1 MPNYFHFL
9 RIMVNA
15 ASSCPVPSHSSSFVM
30 PSLWRSLLFKNVCTL
45 ESRALVR
52 RQVSESYIEV
62 LIFEYPQLCLEG
74 DGSCFPDSCET
85 HVNPWCV
92 FLICCHTYYPAK
104 GKLSCLFFGCLHTQ
118 RRGCHLYPDSYF
130 LGFPQL
136 ILSPTLAHALCSG
149 TIFTW
154 MYRSLWLWKYK
165 SIVGETQVF
174 KPQSVRV
181 HCIAAL
187 QFHKLVWKPSQ
198 GPPRKVWAKAH
209 TLVLLQFLLE
219 TVLSGIHRGSSDTQ
233 NPLYVHPNNVLALR
247 DAARVATSPLDFLK
261 IIKAR

>member
-9 RIMVNA
+9 RIVVIA

-92 FLICCHTYYPAK
+92 FLICCHTHYAAK
-104 GKLSCLFFGCLHTQ
+104 GKLIVC
-118 RRGCHLYPDSYF
+118 F
-130 LGFPQL
+130 LDVFIPSAEDAISTRILISWVFPEL
-136 ILSPTLAHALCSG
+136 I
-149 TIFTW
+149 
-154 MYRSLWLWKYK
+154 
-165 SIVGETQVF
+165 
-174 KPQSVRV
+174 
-181 HCIAAL
+181 
-187 QFHKLVWKPSQ
+187 
-198 GPPRKVWAKAH
+198 
-209 TLVLLQFLLE
+209 LVLLLHMHSGVAPFSHGCIEAYDFGNTSRSSAKPRSSNLLLE
-219 TVLSGIHRGSSDTQ
+219 STV
-233 NPLYVHPNNVLALR
+233 
-247 DAARVATSPLDFLK
+247 
-261 IIKAR
+261 